1 MNVIILTHDV
11 CVPGSLT
18 GFGNPVNFAIATTA
32 NQLPGRLAPGSW
44 RIVRRDLW
52 QFDERVVS
60 ALRMLASFPG
70 VELVDPTGLLGGS
83 QYGVERNAVGSNT
96 VPFGQGEAGVKVR
109 AAKAKPS
116 VTRMMRD
123 RDLGAL

>member
-11 CVPGSLT
+11 REPGSLT
-18 GFGNPVNFAIATTA
+18 GFGNPVSFAVATTA

-60 ALRMLASFPG
+60 ALHMLASFPG
-70 VELVDPTGLLGGS
+70 VELIDPTGLLGGS
-83 QYGVERNAVGSNT
+83 LYGAERNSIGT
-96 VPFGQGEAGVKVR
+96 EPVPFGQGAAGAKVR
-109 AAKAKPS
+109 TTKRSRIDAGDGTERS
-116 VTRMMRD
+116 WR
-123 RDLGAL
+123 